1 MYKEK
6 LLSLITRI
14 IILVL
19 LINFSSF
26 VLSCVNPLGSG
37 DKDGLIM
44 VTGKVQAGVEWECWV
59 LISTSGKS
67 YELYGE
73 RSSEIKK
80 EGIKVKVVG
89 KILTNTV
96 SFCMQGAPLE
106 VISYQKLD

>member
-1 MYKEK
+1 M
-6 LLSLITRI
+6 I
-14 IILVL
+14 IKKIEILVL
-19 LINFSSF
+19 LGCIALFLTVCQNPFSSGGNGGF
-26 VLSCVNPLGSG
+26 KV
-37 DKDGLIM
+37 I
-44 VTGKVQAGVEWECWV
+44 TGTVQRGVEWECWV

-80 EGIKVKVVG
+80 EGIKVKVMG

-96 SFCMQGAPLE
+96 SFCMQGTPLE